1 MFDGPVRQLPLIIQG
16 HSIMGYCLI
25 GPDEFMYE
33 CIFDTGAA
41 YSAIPQKVWKHD
53 FRREDIDKPEYKSV
67 NRVSVFGH
75 SCPAK
80 RVPVQI
86 SIMGDVDPT
95 RLLGVGSIEYT
106 EDNLIDFGE
115 CYVDFLFDEDAQVL
129 APVSSKQS
137 QERLKYVY
145 IGLGGGTFRNGGLC
159 INWTKPEAVLVEQ
172 MG

>member
-1 MFDGPVRQLPLIIQG
+1 MFDGQVRQLPLIIQG

-25 GPDEFMYE
+25 GPDKFMCE
-33 CIFDTGAA
+33 CIFDTGAT
-41 YSAIPQKVWKHD
+41 YTAIPQKLWRD
-53 FRREDIDKPEYKSV
+53 YFRREDIEKTVYQSV

-86 SIMGDVDPT
+86 SIMGDVDPI
-95 RLLGVGSIEYT
+95 RLLGAGSSQYT
-106 EDNLIDFGE
+106 DDNTIDFGE
-115 CYVDFLFDEDAQVL
+115 CFADFLFDEEVDVL
-129 APVSSKQS
+129 APVSSMKS

-172 MG
+172 IG